1 MPANTNIGTSG
12 STKVAN
18 IFNTDHAAADE
29 GSFFIATNPVS
40 GTTIAMTTS
49 VVDDALTASATHAP
63 FAPLLYIQN
72 KGSIGDVNT
81 KSIYLRYLRLKQPIA
96 AQAWTS
102 CTSAHFSHR
111 VDQSPRYTS
120 GGSDIV
126 PVNINIGSSNTSGA
140 TIKFGAVVTALPSVA
155 GRIVGLGLIQ
165 GTIPL
170 PGDEWLFTFGDS
182 GAMATNVLGA
192 SAIKHT
198 TIPCGP
204 LVISPGCCFQL
215 DIWGIALAAAPAFEF
230 ELGFIERFAGL

>member
-1 MPANTNIGTSG
+1 MPANQNISTSG

-29 GSFFIATNPVS
+29 GSFFIATNPTMGS
-40 GTTIAMTTS
+40 TIAMTTS
-49 VVDDALTASATHAP
+49 VVDDALTASSTHAP
-63 FAPLLYIQN
+63 FAPVLYIQN

-96 AQAWTS
+96 SQAWTS
-102 CTSAHFSHR
+102 CTSAHFSLR
-111 VDQSPRYTS
+111 ADQSPRYTS

-155 GRIVGLGLIQ
+155 GRIIGLGLLQ

-170 PGDEWLFTFGDS
+170 PGDQWLFTFGDS
-182 GAMATNVLGA
+182 AMPTNILGA
-192 SAIKHT
+192 SAIKQVT
-198 TIPCGP
+198 FPCGP
-204 LVISPGCCFQL
+204 VIIAPGCCFQL